1 MEKKQ
6 FQTLVQDKEIKFK
19 KKKKRMTEK
28 IIQQWYL
35 QACLCLFSREIY
47 WKDEKVQKRKKK
59 LNNVFTCGLIII
71 IIFRLCHVAVQVTIY
86 IARKLYFIL
95 FIGYVSIFH
104 QSLNGRDYFN
114 IIPKGYEPN

>member
-6 FQTLVQDKEIKFK
+6 FQTLVQDKEIQFK
-19 KKKKRMTEK
+19 KKKKNDRKNYSTMIFTSMLVFVFK
-28 IIQQWYL
+28 GNL
-35 QACLCLFSREIY
+35 L
-47 WKDEKVQKRKKK
+47 KRWESAKKKKK

-95 FIGYVSIFH
+95 FIGHVSIFH

-114 IIPKGYEPN
+114 IIPKG

>member
-6 FQTLVQDKEIKFK
+6 FQTLVQDKEIQFK

-47 WKDEKVQKRKKK
+47 WKDEKVQKRKKKK

-114 IIPKGYEPN
+114 IIPTG